1 VIVPTVASTDAPTSA
16 LSVIYKEN
24 GEHSHEVFQQQNP
37 NIIIVDSAV
46 IAKAPVRLLVSGM
59 GDALST
65 YFEASANDASN
76 SDNVVALE
84 MNLSIGPSLAA
95 KELAHL
101 CHEVLI
107 RDGRKAKISAE
118 MGIVT
123 PALENVIEANT
134 LLSGIG
140 FESNGTAAAHAIGD
154 GITAVPTESVYY
166 HGERVAFGVLCE
178 LILTNA
184 SDNLLDEIYKFCVD
198 VGLPVTLNQLGIT
211 EITEDIL
218 NTIANVADHNVIH
231 AEHRIV
237 TSELIKSAIRTADV
251 IGRDYL
257 LGKHTLGS

>member
-16 LSVIYKEN
+16 LSVIYKES
-24 GEHSHEVFQQQNP
+24 GEHSHEAFQPQNP
-37 NIIIVDSAV
+37 NMVIVDSAV

-76 SDNVVALE
+76 SDNVVSLE
-84 MNLSIGPSLAA
+84 MNLSMGPSLAA
-95 KELAHL
+95 KELARL

-154 GITAVPTESVYY
+154 GITAVPGEGVYY

-184 SDNLLDEIYKFCVD
+184 SDAMLDEIYRFCVD
-198 VGLPVTLNQLGIT
+198 VGLPVTLRQLGIT
-211 EITEDIL
+211 EITEDVL
-218 NTIANVADHNVIH
+218 NIIANVADHNVVH
-231 AEHRIV
+231 AEHRVV
-237 TSELIKSAIRTADV
+237 TPESVKSAIRTADA
-251 IGRDYL
+251 IGKDYL
-257 LGKHTLGS
+257 SGKYSLRS